1 MATKPTD
8 SPYYQP
14 ALDAVQKLATDTGI
28 PWSLQTVPWPDLLGI
43 EASDLP
49 LPADQPCLFCGQVH

>member
-28 PWSLQTVPWPDLLGI
+28 PWSLQTVPWPDLLSGLGD
-43 EASDLP
+43 DLP
-49 LPADQPCLFCGQVH
+49 RNADQPCLLCGKVH